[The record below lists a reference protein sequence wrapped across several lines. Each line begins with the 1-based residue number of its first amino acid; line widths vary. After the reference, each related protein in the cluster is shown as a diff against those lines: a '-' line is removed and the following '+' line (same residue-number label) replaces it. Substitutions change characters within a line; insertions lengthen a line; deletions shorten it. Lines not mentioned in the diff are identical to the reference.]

1 MNLKKIRLV
10 DLEMSR
16 NMQSVVNVV
25 ANVLS
30 FGIAIVISFFISPY
44 IVRTLGAEAN
54 GFVTLANNFVAYATL
69 LKTALNGVGSRFII
83 VEYHKGNIEKANVYF
98 SSLFYGDLFLAIV
111 ISAASAIIV
120 WQLENL
126 INISPELVTDV
137 KILFGFV
144 LFNFVFSTATNIFN
158 VASYVKNKIYL
169 QSIRDIQAYLIR
181 AILLVVLFSIFS
193 PRIAF
198 LGIAT
203 FVPSIVVV
211 IYNIYYKRKLTPD
224 LRINKKYFSFATI
237 KELVS
242 QGIWNS
248 IASLGT
254 MLLSSLDLLIANLLI
269 DENEMGIL
277 SVAKSMPNVV
287 SSFGTTVA
295 TVFFAAMAI
304 DFAKEDMNVLVKTV
318 KQSTRF
324 SGYITTI
331 PLGFLIVYGREF
343 YSLWQPTLDA
353 TRLHILS
360 LLTVA
365 GLIFLAG
372 ASAIGNIFTV
382 TLKVKERSIVTLI
395 TGASSLLITLVLVKF
410 TNLGVYA
417 IAGVSSVVNTVS
429 MIVYVVPYAAKS
441 IGKPKRTF
449 MSVVFRS
456 LISTGVLV
464 AIGYAIKLV
473 MPCGSWVTLIASAF
487 VFAIVSAVANL
498 FVMMDKEMRNLAL
511 NFVKTKFLKKG

>member
-1 MNLKKIRLV
+1 MKLKASKLV
-10 DLEMSR
+10 SMEMSR
-16 NMQSVVNVV
+16 NVQSIVNMI
-25 ANVLS
+25 ANVLA
-30 FGIAIVISFFISPY
+30 FGISMVISFFLSPY

-54 GFVTLANNFVAYATL
+54 GFVNLANNFISYAAL
-69 LKTALNGVGSRFII
+69 LRTALNGVGTRYII
-83 VEYHKGNIEKANVYF
+83 IEYNKGNVEKANKYF
-98 SSLFYGDLFLAIV
+98 SSLFFGDLFLGV
-111 ISAASAIIV
+111 IFSILSVGCV
-120 WQLENL
+120 WKLESL
-126 INISPELVTDV
+126 VNISLRLVSDV
-137 KILFGFV
+137 KILFSLIFA
-144 LFNFVFSTATNIFN
+144 NYVFTAATGVIGVSTQ
-158 VASYVKNKIYL
+158 VKNKIYL
-169 QSIRDIQAYLIR
+169 QSIRDIQSYIIR
-181 AILLVVLFSIFS
+181 AVILIVAFSLFK
-193 PRIAF
+193 PRVFF
-198 LGIAT
+198 LGIAS
-203 FVPSIVVV
+203 FVPSIIVTC
-211 IYNIYYKRKLTPD
+211 YNYYYNKVLTPD
-224 LRINKKYFSFATI
+224 LLIRKKYFSFGCI

-248 IASLGT
+248 ISSLGT
-254 MLLSSLDLLIANLLI
+254 LLLTSLDLLVANLLVG
-269 DENEMGIL
+269 ETEMGVL
-277 SVAKSMPNVV
+277 SIAKSMPGVV
-287 SSFGTTVA
+287 ASFGTTVSG
-295 TVFFAAMAI
+295 VFFSAMAI
-304 DFAKEDMNVLVKTV
+304 DYSKGDMNEFLKTV

-372 ASAIGNIFTV
+372 ASAVGNIFTV